1 MTTNEY
7 SHWLKAN
14 RRSLDNRANKKKN
27 DFKKSQEIL
36 NINNKELRNANNSKT
51 LGDKKQS
58 RSKTNLFEKVSN
70 LFSYF
75 PYIFFLI

>member
-27 DFKKSQEIL
+27 EVKKSQEIL
-36 NINNKELRNANNSKT
+36 NDDAKELQK
-51 LGDKKQS
+51 S
-58 RSKTNLFEKVSN
+58 RSRNKINIFEMVS
-70 LFSYF
+70 
-75 PYIFFLI
+75 IFFF